1 MIAPRQKIT
10 RVVLW
15 MSGALLSFC
24 VMAVSIRA
32 LATSLS
38 IVEILTLR
46 AGVGLAIIGII
57 LAFRPELRRMIV
69 RRRLGLHALRN
80 TIHFGAQYLW
90 AMSLLLLPLA
100 TVFALEFTMPAWTML
115 LAAIFLGER
124 MTASRAGAVILGLAG
139 VFVILRPSVAS
150 FQPAALLVL
159 AAALGYAAQ
168 NIATKTLT
176 ATESTFAIVFWMNV
190 IQFLL
195 GIVFAEPLFAG
206 RLGLSELPAIAGLGV
221 AGLFAHYCL
230 SNAFRAGEAS
240 LVVPLDFLRIPL
252 IALVGW
258 WFYAEPLDIIV
269 FAGAGL
275 IVIGI
280 VWNLRSEVRRP
291 LVISTAAK
299 MARTEAARFEAP

>member
-46 AGVGLAIIGII
+46 AGVGLAIIAII
-57 LAFRPELRRMIV
+57 LAFRPELRRSIV

-124 MTASRAGAVILGLAG
+124 MTASRAGAIILGLAG

-168 NIATKTLT
+168 NIATKTLV
-176 ATESTFAIVFWMNV
+176 EEW
-190 IQFLL
+190 
-195 GIVFAEPLFAG
+195 
-206 RLGLSELPAIAGLGV
+206 
-221 AGLFAHYCL
+221 
-230 SNAFRAGEAS
+230 
-240 LVVPLDFLRIPL
+240 
-252 IALVGW
+252 
-258 WFYAEPLDIIV
+258 
-269 FAGAGL
+269 
-275 IVIGI
+275 
-280 VWNLRSEVRRP
+280 
-291 LVISTAAK
+291 AAK
-299 MARTEAARFEAP
+299 EKVDVTIDYIPSQGMKNLITIAAESQARSGGSLSLWWR